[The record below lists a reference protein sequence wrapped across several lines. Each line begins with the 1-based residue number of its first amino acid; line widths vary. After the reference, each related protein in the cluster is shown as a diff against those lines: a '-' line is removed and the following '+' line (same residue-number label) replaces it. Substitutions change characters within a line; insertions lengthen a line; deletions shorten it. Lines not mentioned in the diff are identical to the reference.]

1 MLPGLEESRYM
12 TFHHGL
18 LLLKRCH
25 TLLVLCKAGQCRGIA
40 AFFFFFFFFCTSSRR
55 SSSQSRS
62 SSVSM
67 SVEEIGFKRK
77 RNAIQMLRITQITL

>member
-40 AFFFFFFFFCTSSRR
+40 AFFFFFFFFAHPPGAVQVRAA
-55 SSSQSRS
+55 
-62 SSVSM
+62 V
-67 SVEEIGFKRK
+67 
-77 RNAIQMLRITQITL
+77 LL